1 MIIVGLYIM
10 MAAIQPMWAIEE
22 YAIIFRSRVWLS
34 PPQPPTITDMMAI
47 VRSRLGL
54 MVGEIWYRIDSGAI
68 FCHVSRIRPEDME
81 IPCVTSGTQKW
92 NGASPSFIAKA
103 VVIMIDAMGLRS
115 FDTVHCPECSR
126 LMMIPIIRSIE
137 AVACVRKYFVAAS
150 MARGLYFFMRM
161 GIMANRFISKPIQT
175 ISQWEAV
182 ITIIVPAITVDIM
195 IIKIGGLISMGRV

>member
-1 MIIVGLYIM
+1 MV
-10 MAAIQPMWAIEE
+10 
-22 YAIIFRSRVWLS
+22 
-34 PPQPPTITDMMAI
+34 AI

-92 NGASPSFIAKA
+92 NGASPSFIARA
-103 VVIMIDAMGLRS
+103 VVITMDAMGLRS
-115 FDTVHCPECSR
+115 FDTVHCSECSK
-126 LMMIPIIRSIE
+126 LIMIPIIRSIE

-150 MARGLYFFMRM
+150 VARGLYFFMRM
-161 GIMANRFISKPIQT
+161 GMMASRFISKPIQT

-182 ITIIVPAITVDIM
+182 ITIMVPEITVNVM
-195 IIKIGGLISMGRV
+195 IIKMGGLISMGRV